1 LATWRRNN
9 LLPQRQI
16 FANLSSGWRPFIIF
30 VKKVFFCGA
39 VEMQKTAVISEMAAN
54 IKKLQKLSQ
63 IVIEISILE
72 IFFLSTIPFHVPAVS

>member
-1 LATWRRNN
+1 
-9 LLPQRQI
+9 
-16 FANLSSGWRPFIIF
+16 
-30 VKKVFFCGA
+30 
-39 VEMQKTAVISEMAAN
+39 MQKTAVISEMAAN